1 MVLREWYRDR
11 QAKKVKA
18 AFKAGYEARVKEAQ
32 EPQTATK
39 QAASK
44 QGYNGKDEN
53 YLTPPTTSLSPH
65 PYPTPRPAPAPS
77 AGCST
82 RLRTPTAP

>member
-18 AFKAGYEARVKEAQ
+18 AFKAGYEARVKEEQ
-32 EPQTATK
+32 ESHTATK

-44 QGYNGKDEN
+44 RDYNGKYEN
-53 YLTPPTTSLSPH
+53 
-65 PYPTPRPAPAPS
+65 
-77 AGCST
+77 
-82 RLRTPTAP
+82 